1 LGQEFKAHF
10 LSTPWGYFKYNP
22 GLDFCRLIGI
32 EFETGATGQKK
43 AGRGMEQ

>member
-22 GLDFCRLIGI
+22 VLDFCRLIGI